1 MKHLNSLSDRLED
14 LLEDFL
20 IDVVELDV
28 TYYYMWMW
36 SRQGGGDCLG
46 SEGEKRDGEKS

>member
-1 MKHLNSLSDRLED
+1 MKTEGRRKRVRMKHLYSLSDRLED

-36 SRQGGGDCLG
+36 SRQ
-46 SEGEKRDGEKS
+46 EGKNTV